1 MILNEDN
8 SISPIFKKDE
18 VNFNKFKKNYETD
31 FIKYKTEERFTIPII
46 GMISSGKST
55 FLNSILQGNYLSIS
69 TNVDTC
75 FVCILRNNYYNKEP
89 KFYKCEIKKE
99 KIDYKYNNCYY
110 YHFEKKDEIKGNILD
125 NIKQINEELIQYE
138 NKVPKNKRD
147 INKYFYI
154 MEQRIPLFD
163 NNREL
168 GNYFDLMDVPG
179 LNGKDDFILNKIIPI
194 LVEKSLFSIFIF
206 DILKFQGEDNL
217 NVYEK
222 YCSLLSHK
230 NNSLYILNKIDQIY
244 EEKNKFKDE
253 KYYINMFLNILTK
266 KKKFED
272 NKKTYYGEG
281 FGVDLDKNF
290 FLKLSALELFN
301 KINIFSDF
309 KTYISYIADK
319 NKGKEE
325 DDLFNFTEA
334 IKEEITQ
341 SFEIDD
347 NELEEIL
354 SDDNEKYNKSFDE
367 EEYNEILNTIINKCF
382 QTDLDEDDYNKL
394 KYIFNTKKKKYF
406 AVNEMNQIYE
416 KLINCMYKS
425 LDEFFD
431 WNKVLNLMKTFID
444 SIEKMFGNDEK
455 GQQYIELSNDLL
467 MHFRKELADKSGL
480 RNAKWDIKMAEDLKN
495 IIDSLIVLDPNNK
508 PLINLKDNFNSVTF
522 FLYNNRRVRI
532 SLLGGHSTGKSSF
545 LNCLIG
551 KDILPKDLTS
561 CTKKGIIIRHNKNDK
576 SQLFNTKFIKVE
588 NPEFGIFKK
597 NQNQFVKETKK
608 SKKN

>member
-99 KIDYKYNNCYY
+99 KIDHKRGDFYH

-272 NKKTYYGEG
+272 SEKKIM
-281 FGVDLDKNF
+281 K
-290 FLKLSALELFN
+290 
-301 KINIFSDF
+301 
-309 KTYISYIADK
+309 
-319 NKGKEE
+319 
-325 DDLFNFTEA
+325 
-334 IKEEITQ
+334 
-341 SFEIDD
+341 
-347 NELEEIL
+347 
-354 SDDNEKYNKSFDE
+354 
-367 EEYNEILNTIINKCF
+367 
-382 QTDLDEDDYNKL
+382 
-394 KYIFNTKKKKYF
+394 
-406 AVNEMNQIYE
+406 
-416 KLINCMYKS
+416 
-425 LDEFFD
+425 
-431 WNKVLNLMKTFID
+431 KVLV
-444 SIEKMFGNDEK
+444 
-455 GQQYIELSNDLL
+455 
-467 MHFRKELADKSGL
+467 
-480 RNAKWDIKMAEDLKN
+480 
-495 IIDSLIVLDPNNK
+495 LI
-508 PLINLKDNFNSVTF
+508 
-522 FLYNNRRVRI
+522 
-532 SLLGGHSTGKSSF
+532 
-545 LNCLIG
+545 
-551 KDILPKDLTS
+551 
-561 CTKKGIIIRHNKNDK
+561 
-576 SQLFNTKFIKVE
+576 
-588 NPEFGIFKK
+588 
-597 NQNQFVKETKK
+597 
-608 SKKN
+608 